1 MAKTRGSYNGGSTV
15 ITTPRKPGWLTLRT
29 ARLKEEFLLHPTAQF
44 VMSFPKYKNLRQKGL
59 RPQDINAATKI
70 DDNSFKKRHKKAAK
84 TPEQIEARNRRLARF
99 KIRNRK
105 EIARKK
111 REEASD
117 EPRRK
122 FKINMDLSVYRV
134 SPE

>member
-1 MAKTRGSYNGGSTV
+1 MNKWKRSIWLALTEVSEDILKKQNRG
-15 ITTPRKPGWLTLRT
+15 K
-29 ARLKEEFLLHPTAQF
+29 FLLHPTAQF

-70 DDNSFKKRHKKAAK
+70 DDNSFKKRHKKVAK
-84 TPEQIEARNRRLARF
+84 TPEQIEARNQRLARF